1 MRLLQESPAFP
12 PLGQLNMGYKLS
24 MVNKSDLPEG
34 WAMPDYMAKRV
45 SDSVK
50 RKPESPEDQLQKAL
64 EEMARD
70 IALIEPDP
78 KDWVWWISYLLE
90 QLEEEAKRL
99 GKQADFKEMMKSLNN
114 HLGN

>member
-1 MRLLQESPAFP
+1 M
-12 PLGQLNMGYKLS
+12 ND
-24 MVNKSDLPEG
+24 KSDLPEG

-50 RKPESPEDQLQKAL
+50 KRPASPEDKLQKAL

-78 KDWVWWISYLLE
+78 KYWGWWVSYLLE
-90 QLEEEAKRL
+90 QLEEEAKKL
-99 GKQADFKEMMKSLNN
+99 GKQADFEEMLKSLNEYQS
-114 HLGN
+114 

>member
-1 MRLLQESPAFP
+1 MD
-12 PLGQLNMGYKLS
+12 YKLS

-50 RKPESPEDQLQKAL
+50 KRPASPEDKLQKAL
-64 EEMARD
+64 DEVARD

-78 KDWVWWISYLLE
+78 KDWAWWVSYLLE
-90 QLEEEAKRL
+90 QLGEEAKRRRM
-99 GKQADFKEMMKSLNN
+99 QVDFEEMLKSLNFGY
-114 HLGN
+114 LGFFPDV